1 MEEEELFV
9 VSLFVVVAFPFECPL
24 FDAFA
29 TFFFVMLFFAMIAV
43 APTDQQRDER
53 QNADSLCRKSRE
65 EDDKRDV
72 FRLLCSFSNPRTKR
86 EAPVGPTVIVVQI
99 RSRDR
104 LDPRE
109 RCSC

>member
-53 QNADSLCRKSRE
+53 DRMRTLCAARVVKKTTRE
-65 EDDKRDV
+65 TSFV
-72 FRLLCSFSNPRTKR
+72 FCVRFQTHAQRER

-99 RSRDR
+99 R
-104 LDPRE
+104 
-109 RCSC
+109 